1 MPLTDCISEKKTLVG
16 DAKDIVYT
24 YNLIEY
30 GNNYAKTS
38 GNVWQYHK
46 GDLNDN
52 ITDSESFEF
61 KGKLAGRTL
70 TVCNNKDV
78 EIAALL
84 KYQRK
89 LWRNI
94 ETSLINCEI
103 DLMLISSGKLIII
116 NSKAQEHG

>member
-16 DAKDIVYT
+16 DVKDIVYT

-84 KYQRK
+84 KY
-89 LWRNI
+89 
-94 ETSLINCEI
+94 
-103 DLMLISSGKLIII
+103 
-116 NSKAQEHG
+116 

>member
-46 GDLNDN
+46 CDLNDN

-84 KYQRK
+84 KY
-89 LWRNI
+89 
-94 ETSLINCEI
+94 
-103 DLMLISSGKLIII
+103 
-116 NSKAQEHG
+116 

>member
-103 DLMLISSGKLIII
+103 DLMLISSENLIII

>member
-1 MPLTDCISEKKTLVG
+1 MKHQEIQTKWLKELIFKSCMPLTDCISEKKPLVG

-84 KYQRK
+84 KY
-89 LWRNI
+89 
-94 ETSLINCEI
+94 
-103 DLMLISSGKLIII
+103 
-116 NSKAQEHG
+116 

>member
-52 ITDSESFEF
+52 ITDSESFKLKLEIT
-61 KGKLAGRTL
+61 GKASAVGNT
-70 TVCNNKDV
+70 KDIKIV
-78 EIAALL
+78 VPL
-84 KYQRK
+84 K
-89 LWRNI
+89 
-94 ETSLINCEI
+94 SL
-103 DLMLISSGKLIII
+103 S
-116 NSKAQEHG
+116 HF